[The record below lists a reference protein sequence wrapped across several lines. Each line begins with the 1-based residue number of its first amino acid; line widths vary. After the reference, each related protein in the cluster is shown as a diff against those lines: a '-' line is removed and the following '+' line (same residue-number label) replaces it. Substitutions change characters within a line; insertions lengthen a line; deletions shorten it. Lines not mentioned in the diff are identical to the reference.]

1 MFWTEV
7 IFLSAKRNT
16 EKKKE
21 KITKRKAISNS
32 FDEMKRVA
40 SSGKYNELRTKKLI
54 KKNEDEKQVEG
65 SLWKI
70 IQALPSNLLYLKR
83 VHLHFVYIHNNS

>member
-7 IFLSAKRNT
+7 IFLSA
-16 EKKKE
+16 EKIKKE
-21 KITKRKAISNS
+21 KKNNETKRKAIPNS

-40 SSGKYNELRTKKLI
+40 STGKYNELRNKKLI
-54 KKNEDEKQVEG
+54 KKMKTKKKVEG

-83 VHLHFVYIHNNS
+83 VHLHFVCIYNNS